1 MGGTFNGPNFQK
13 NSFWIPFLKKFF
25 SSSVHCV
32 ECTLFAV
39 LLDFSLI
46 IQVLNFIAC

>member
-1 MGGTFNGPNFQK
+1 MDQIFRK
-13 NSFWIPFLKKFF
+13 VSFLFLFF
-25 SSSVHCV
+25 LSSVHCV

-39 LLDFSLI
+39 VLDISLI

>member
-1 MGGTFNGPNFQK
+1 MDQIFRK
-13 NSFWIPFLKKFF
+13 ISFGIPFFPP
-25 SSSVHCV
+25 SSVYCV

-39 LLDFSLI
+39 VLDISLI

>member
-1 MGGTFNGPNFQK
+1 MDQIFR
-13 NSFWIPFLKKFF
+13 NSEKKSFFIPFFF
-25 SSSVHCV
+25 LSSLHCV

-39 LLDFSLI
+39 VLDINLI